1 MLENCFLIDWGWEKH
16 NCKFMVFTLKTN
28 LENCVC
34 FAIAGYMLMNGD
46 SQDKSTVYP
55 MTPES
60 MAGATTLVADGMC
73 GMPPSSHQQQPPQ
86 SHTLDYTAMNG
97 AVINNNMNT
106 NTAPVITNSTNSNA
120 TMNNITVETDMNDDS
135 VTGDGLNAGGSVS
148 PPQPT
153 TPEALEYLKLQLS
166 SQLDYYFS
174 R

>member
-1 MLENCFLIDWGWEKH
+1 
-16 NCKFMVFTLKTN
+16 
-28 LENCVC
+28 
-34 FAIAGYMLMNGD
+34 MNGD

-73 GMPPSSHQQQPPQ
+73 GMAPPSQQQ

-106 NTAPVITNSTNSNA
+106 NTTAPVITNSINNSNA
-120 TMNNITVETDMNDDS
+120 TMNNITVETDMIDESGN
-135 VTGDGLNAGGSVS
+135 GDGLNAGGSVS